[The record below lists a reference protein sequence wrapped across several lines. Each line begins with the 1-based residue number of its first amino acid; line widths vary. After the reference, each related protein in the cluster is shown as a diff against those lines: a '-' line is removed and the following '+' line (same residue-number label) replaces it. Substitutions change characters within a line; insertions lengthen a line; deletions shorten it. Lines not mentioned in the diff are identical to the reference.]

1 MIDLLAQLLPLG
13 VGGAFSP
20 VPTTIC
26 IMLLS
31 NRKPLARAP
40 AYVLGFGTVLVA
52 IGILALTGFGR
63 GFGPDERSFTI
74 GHTIDA
80 TAGVLFLVFALKT
93 WLNAPDPNAPPPKW
107 MAAIESSTMGEAFL
121 VGVITM
127 VTNVTTLVLYVSG
140 LKEIVTANVDIV
152 GSFIALA
159 LFILLVMV
167 ELLVPIAIYAVAPV
181 HASSILS
188 SAKRWLEKNNRVVT
202 IILLVAY
209 GIFLLAKSIPSLL
222 G

>member
-31 NRKPLARAP
+31 TRKPLARAP
-40 AYVLGFGTVLVA
+40 AYVLGFGTV
-52 IGILALTGFGR
+52 
-63 GFGPDERSFTI
+63 
-74 GHTIDA
+74 
-80 TAGVLFLVFALKT
+80 LVFALKT